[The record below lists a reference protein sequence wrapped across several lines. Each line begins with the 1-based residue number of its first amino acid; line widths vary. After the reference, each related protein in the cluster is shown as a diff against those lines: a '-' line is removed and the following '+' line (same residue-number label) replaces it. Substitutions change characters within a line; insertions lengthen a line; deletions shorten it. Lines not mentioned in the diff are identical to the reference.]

1 MARAFHL
8 LNRKTTNCWSIPFGH
23 HWHMACPAL
32 NSTSQTSS
40 STWEPTSSGS
50 SPHCLGYLL
59 RQLRNLETVNRESRG
74 LCSIWLIFSKLF
86 ATRWNSFGKQ
96 SASPLDAQS
105 KTCSAHSWFEAC
117 GAVFNQSNFGDKGIG
132 LSSASAFL
140 TCHGNV
146 TDVLEPVK
154 CPLPSEV
161 GPFFPLLTG
170 GENI

>member
-1 MARAFHL
+1 MAHAFHL

-23 HWHMACPAL
+23 QWHMACPAL
-32 NSTSQTSS
+32 NSILQTRTP
-40 STWEPTSSGS
+40 TWEATS
-50 SPHCLGYLL
+50 
-59 RQLRNLETVNRESRG
+59 RESVWAAYCGYSATWRMLIVSHEDCVLFD
-74 LCSIWLIFSKLF
+74 LCFQSFLPHAETHLESRAQARSIHK
-86 ATRWNSFGKQ
+86 AK
-96 SASPLDAQS
+96 
-105 KTCSAHSWFEAC
+105 KCSAHSWFEAC
-117 GAVFNQSNFGDKGIG
+117 GAVSNQSNFGDKGIG
-132 LSSASAFL
+132 LSRASAFL